1 MVYQEKFVVAIKCD
15 GKILREDGEYV
26 TLPFGSEY
34 SILLK
39 NLNSRNAVISIEID
53 GQDVLYNDK
62 LIVNSN
68 SDIELDG
75 FKKGNKVTNRFKFIQ
90 KTDEISEH
98 RGDRVDDGYIR
109 VEVTYEEPQA
119 HTTWTWD
126 YPIYYYQYPYYRPY
140 PYPYEVTW
148 CNTGDNTKIGEVSS
162 GTVYLNNVQC
172 TFTNNCDSIK
182 CSNNAEDSGI
192 TVKGNDDS
200 KQKFVDG
207 YIGNLES
214 NSSVII
220 VRLRGTCRKQKVKK
234 PLFVSSKLK
243 CENCGQI
250 MDSGAKFC
258 RRCGTCLR

>member
-1 MVYQEKFVVAIKCD
+1 MVFKNDFIVAIKCG

-109 VEVTYEEPQA
+109 VEVTYEEPQTY
-119 HTTWTWD
+119 TTWSWSL
-126 YPIYYYQYPYYRPY
+126 YPYYIYPYPYYQYPYPY
-140 PYPYEVTW
+140 DVT
-148 CNTGDNTKIGEVSS
+148 CYNTGTGNTGNTGNNPKVSS
-162 GTVYLNNVQC
+162 DTTYFNNTQC
-172 TFTNNCDSIK
+172 TLTCNS
-182 CSNNAEDSGI
+182 CSDQGI

-200 KQKFVDG
+200 EQKFVDG
-207 YIGNLES
+207 YVGNLEN